1 MNSLLNKYTLAGSKL
16 HDNVANLGG
25 TEQKLILGVA
35 ILLRKITFQYEIW
48 VSHFLD
54 CVNSNPGQGI
64 FPNHREDSS
73 SHPLQASDADVKP
86 WQYIPHQ
93 SFPS

>member
-1 MNSLLNKYTLAGSKL
+1 MLANVHQQVVDQTSDKMTWRVNASNKLGDHLEKKGAKEAEEETL
-16 HDNVANLGG
+16 
-25 TEQKLILGVA
+25 T
-35 ILLRKITFQYEIW
+35 LRKLMRIFLNVTSW

-73 SHPLQASDADVKP
+73 SHPL
-86 WQYIPHQ
+86 
-93 SFPS
+93 PS